1 MVDVVALALALAVE
15 DRERLMYFVRKMKR
29 VKLN

>member
-1 MVDVVALALALAVE
+1 MVDVVALALAVE
-15 DRERLMYFVRKMKR
+15 DREGLMYFVRKMKR

>member
-15 DRERLMYFVRKMKR
+15 DREGLMYFVRKMKR